1 LAHGTSKFLRIDITS
16 MTLRLCYIVTLL
28 PTIHVHGLSMYEHPP
43 PAEHP
48 GGQVT
53 TATNMTSGT
62 NKDGGKRI
70 AIVVAGSFTRYNLNS
85 TLHHLI
91 RPLVA
96 QGHQADYYVSLT
108 YQSRPAYHADSW
120 YMQHLT
126 VDPVFDDT
134 CIGETTESDIRTF
147 LNNMTEECNNK
158 TKEFIANHIRQHGGR
173 ARKVVLR
180 NSLSIDDNPL
190 VVAKRAEAKSSRPG
204 EDPDTRFPIQDLGK
218 KKATANAN
226 RNVLTVF
233 LNYEQLW
240 EEVVKSEDTTRPYDY
255 VMFLRDDTM
264 WLKDFNL
271 NRLIEHDH
279 ADLYVLSCDAR
290 RPPLWPEEI
299 NDHGSVVSRR
309 KAELFGKYF
318 THLFHADI
326 AGCNKKIALKT
337 GGSFGCN
344 SEMILKNILTHD
356 GVSTTLV
363 GQGLIP
369 FQRSLYVKRP
379 GGGAA
384 PCFHK
389 YCESH
394 SDALPSFGIQRCQQM
409 TA

>member
-1 LAHGTSKFLRIDITS
+1 MILRF
-16 MTLRLCYIVTLL
+16 CYIIPFL
-28 PTIHVHGLSMYEHPP
+28 PAIHVHGLSLPDHPL

-48 GGQVT
+48 GEQVT
-53 TATNMTSGT
+53 TATNVTGGT
-62 NKDGGKRI
+62 KKEGRKRI
-70 AIVVAGSFTRYNLNS
+70 AIVVAGSFIRYNLNS

-108 YQSRPAYHADSW
+108 YQSSPAYHSEYW

-134 CIGETTESDIRTF
+134 CGGKTNASDIVTF
-147 LNNMTEECNNK
+147 LNHVTEECNNRH
-158 TKEFIANHIRQHGGR
+158 TNFIASQIRKHGGR

-190 VVAKRAEAKSSRPG
+190 VAAKRAAEKSSRPG
-204 EDPDTRFPIQDLGK
+204 EDPDTRFPIKDLGRK
-218 KKATANAN
+218 QATANAN
-226 RNVLTVF
+226 RNMLKVF

-240 EEVVKSEDTTRPYDY
+240 DEVVKIEDATKPYDY

-271 NRLIEHDH
+271 NRLIDHGH

-290 RPPLWPEEI
+290 LPPLWPEEI

-326 AGCNKKIALKT
+326 AGCNKKLAQKQ
-337 GGSFGCN
+337 GGGFGCN
-344 SEMILKNILTHD
+344 SEMILKTVLTQD
-356 GVSTTLV
+356 GVSTKLV

-369 FQRSLYVKRP
+369 FQRSLHVKKP
-379 GGGAA
+379 GGGVA

-389 YCESH
+389 YCQSH
-394 SDALPSFGIQRCQQM
+394 SEGLASFGIQRCKQM
-409 TA
+409 RA